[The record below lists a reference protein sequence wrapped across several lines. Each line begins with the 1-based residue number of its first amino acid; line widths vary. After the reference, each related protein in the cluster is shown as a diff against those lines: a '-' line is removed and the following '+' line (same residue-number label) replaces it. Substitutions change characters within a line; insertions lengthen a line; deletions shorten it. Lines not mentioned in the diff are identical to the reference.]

1 MADINRLVDEFHKS
15 GENTISIL
23 QKIAA
28 EIGGGYVPSKLEGS
42 EFSDSLF
49 KLRKLYELIT
59 GAAEEELNNDEMPAA
74 GSSVHAII
82 KAVDEKRLRLYKKRV
97 GEIEE
102 AIGSFEKI
110 SSTNPLF
117 GSSLEPFQNSAKQL
131 LDRIHTEEMVD
142 LDEYADEIKRI
153 ELMLQL
159 IKGTYSLTDEKIV
172 ADLETIGK
180 LYSDRVL
187 IGLLTKQYKHSD
199 SELMDDRGV
208 ALPDGEY
215 KDLIVYLQKNTDG
228 LSVIKSIEADG
239 KKKPRYNRLILKNLF
254 FIKKN
259 LTIVRADMVV
269 ERCYCDYEQS
279 IFFEMLK
286 NANTNSIRSYVQS
299 QFTEELLEEYAES
312 RQMYKLDK
320 PYSLIIPGSKH
331 KYAFTGVYV
340 ADLNEKSW

>member
-1 MADINRLVDEFHKS
+1 MADINRLVDEFHKN

-23 QKIAA
+23 HKISD
-28 EIGGGYVPSKLEGS
+28 EINGGHIPSKLEGS
-42 EFSDSLF
+42 EFNDSLF

-59 GAAEEELNNDEMPAA
+59 AAAKEELNNDEMPDA
-74 GSSVHAII
+74 GSSVNTIL
-82 KAVDEKRLRLYKKRV
+82 KAVDDKRLLLYKRRV
-97 GEIEE
+97 EEIEI
-102 AIGSFEKI
+102 AIKDFEKI
-110 SSTNPLF
+110 TSINPLF
-117 GSSLEPFQNSAKQL
+117 GTSLEPFQNSAKQL
-131 LDRIHTEEMVD
+131 LDRIHAEDSVD
-142 LDEYADEIKRI
+142 LDEYSDEIKRI
-153 ELMLQL
+153 ELMQEL
-159 IKGTYSLTDEKIV
+159 IEGNYSLTDEKSV
-172 ADLETIGK
+172 FDLEAIGK

-187 IGLLTKQYKHSD
+187 IGLLTKQYTSNKKKP
-199 SELMDDRGV
+199 MDDRGV
-208 ALPDGEY
+208 ALLDGEH
-215 KDLIVYLQKNTDG
+215 KDLVVYLQKDTDG

-286 NANTNSIRSYVQS
+286 NANADSIRSYVQS